1 MPITPKM
8 ASESPENAKMDIF
21 QTPIAF
27 LAEVW
32 YNIGVFG
39 RGRMPA
45 SSFKERLDM
54 AKSDEEKI
62 KEVKSTVMKGLE
74 YARWKL
80 LEKSPFIGEMLLRFS
95 LVPTYDCRCNTAA
108 TDGSKI
114 FFDCEFYSR
123 LTDGQRQFVLAHEV
137 WHNIFLH
144 FRRRQTREPMLWNV
158 ATDMEIN
165 HMLQNDG
172 MEVLK
177 DGCFPDPIVA
187 GKNAE
192 DIYAYLQKQQ
202 QKQQKQNGQG
212 KGQGGQGGGSSG
224 KGSSSSGGGSS
235 SGSSGENGDEQDNG
249 SEGGDQENNNS
260 SSGTDSGNNKTKYG
274 NQFDR
279 HMYEGETAGDG
290 EKKDGKWGEK
300 GFDEDFNPS
309 MKDGKETEDKI
320 KEMVCSVAQSVERK
334 KGHLPAGIDNIVK
347 EMLKPEINW
356 KEALSQFVT
365 KTLGG
370 EHSWSRCSRHALARG
385 HYLPGQTDM
394 KIKAA
399 LVLDTSGSYLQDLP
413 KFLAEFKALVESFGK
428 YEITM
433 VQCDAEVQ
441 DVKEYDAD
449 TPMDFDH
456 FDAKGGGGSDFRP
469 AFKKLRELG
478 DDFNCCITF
487 TDGYISMPTYPP
499 PYPTLFVLTPD
510 APKDFVEWGE
520 KMVYKPDYRNN

>member
-1 MPITPKM
+1 MPM
-8 ASESPENAKMDIF
+8 NSP
-21 QTPIAF
+21 
-27 LAEVW
+27 
-32 YNIGVFG
+32 IGV
-39 RGRMPA
+39 RNMT
-45 SSFKERLDM
+45 EVD
-54 AKSDEEKI
+54 I
-62 KEVKSTVMKGLE
+62 KEVKTKVAKGLE
-74 YARWKL
+74 VARWNL
-80 LEKSPFIGEMLLRFS
+80 LEKHPFIGEMLLRFS
-95 LVPTYDCRCNTAA
+95 IIPTYDKNCLTAA

-114 FFDCEFYSR
+114 YFDCEFYSN
-123 LTDGQRQFVLAHEV
+123 LTKGQREFVLAHEV

-144 FRRRQTREPMLWNV
+144 FIRRQARDQMLWNV

-165 HMLQNDG
+165 HMLQNEG
-172 MEVLK
+172 LEVLK
-177 DGCFPDPIVA
+177 DACFPDPIVA

-192 DIYAYLQKQQ
+192 DIYAYLMKQMQKQKQKNQ
-202 QKQQKQNGQG
+202 QNQKNQGGG
-212 KGQGGQGGGSSG
+212 KGQQSQGGGEGDQDSDSQDG
-224 KGSSSSGGGSS
+224 QGDSSSSSS
-235 SGSSGENGDEQDNG
+235 SSNSNGGKQKGNQNG
-249 SEGGDQENNNS
+249 KGQNN
-260 SSGTDSGNNKTKYG
+260 GNNKCQYG
-274 NQFDR
+274 NQFDK
-279 HMYEGETAGDG
+279 HIYEGDG
-290 EKKDGKWGEK
+290 NGNAQEQDGKFGK
-300 GFDEDFNPS
+300 RGNDPDFNPK
-309 MKDGKETEDKI
+309 MGDAREAENKI
-320 KEMVCSVAQSVERK
+320 KEMVTAVAQSIERK
-334 KGHLPAGIDNIVK
+334 QGHLPAGIDNLVK

-385 HYLPGQTDM
+385 HYLPGKTDM

-428 YEITM
+428 YEITL

-441 DVKEYDAD
+441 DVKNYDAE
-449 TPMDFDH
+449 TPMEFDK
-456 FDAKGGGGSDFRP
+456 FNAKGGGGSDFRP

-520 KMVYKPDYRNN
+520 KMVYKPDYRNI

>member
-1 MPITPKM
+1 M
-8 ASESPENAKMDIF
+8 A
-21 QTPIAF
+21 
-27 LAEVW
+27 
-32 YNIGVFG
+32 
-39 RGRMPA
+39 
-45 SSFKERLDM
+45 M
-54 AKSDEEKI
+54 ADKKI
-62 KEVKSTVMKGLE
+62 VEVKETVMKGLE

-95 LVPTYDCRCNTAA
+95 IVPTYDCRCNTAA

-114 FFDCEFYSR
+114 FFDCEFYSK
-123 LTDGQRQFVLAHEV
+123 LNEKQREFVLAHEV

-144 FRRRQTREPMLWNV
+144 FRRRQTREPMMWNV

-165 HMLQNDG
+165 HMLQNEG
-172 MEVLK
+172 MEVLA
-177 DGCFPDPIVA
+177 DACLPDPIVA

-192 DIYAYLQKQQ
+192 DIYAYLMKQQ
-202 QKQQKQNGQG
+202 QKQQKQNGKG
-212 KGQGGQGGGSSG
+212 KGQGQGNGSDNSNGDGEGDSDNDGDSQSSSNGGSSG
-224 KGSSSSGGGSS
+224 NGKKKSSSSS
-235 SGSSGENGDEQDNG
+235 
-249 SEGGDQENNNS
+249 NN
-260 SSGTDSGNNKTKYG
+260 GNNKGKHG

-279 HMYEGETAGDG
+279 HIYEGEAAGDG
-290 EKKDGKWGEK
+290 EKQDGKWGEK

-309 MKDGKETEDKI
+309 MKDAKETEDKI
-320 KEMVCSVAQSVERK
+320 KEMVTSVAQSIERK
-334 KGHLPAGIDNIVK
+334 QGHLPAGVASLVEK
-347 EMLKPEINW
+347 MLKPEINW

-385 HYLPGQTDM
+385 HYLPGKTDM

-433 VQCDAEVQ
+433 VQCDAAVQ
-441 DVKEYDAD
+441 DVKTYDAD
-449 TPMDFDH
+449 TPMEFGK
-456 FDAKGGGGSDFRP
+456 FEAKGGGGSDFRP

-487 TDGYISMPTYPP
+487 TDGYITMPTFPP

-510 APKDFVEWGE
+510 ADKDFVEWGE
-520 KMVYKPDYRNN
+520 KMVYKPDYREEF

>member
-1 MPITPKM
+1 
-8 ASESPENAKMDIF
+8 
-21 QTPIAF
+21 
-27 LAEVW
+27 
-32 YNIGVFG
+32 
-39 RGRMPA
+39 
-45 SSFKERLDM
+45 M
-54 AKSDEEKI
+54 AKPDEKKI
-62 KEVKSTVMKGLE
+62 QEVKVTVMKGLE

-95 LVPTYDCRCNTAA
+95 IVPTYDCRCNTAA

-114 FFDCEFYSR
+114 FFDCEFYSK
-123 LTDGQRQFVLAHEV
+123 LNEKQREFVLAHEV

-144 FRRRQTREPMLWNV
+144 FRRRQTREPMMWNI

-165 HMLQNDG
+165 HMLQNEG
-172 MEVLK
+172 MEVLA
-177 DGCFPDPIVA
+177 DACLPDPIVA

-192 DIYAYLQKQQ
+192 DIYAHLMKQQ
-202 QKQQKQNGQG
+202 QKQQKQNGKG
-212 KGQGGQGGGSSG
+212 KGQGQGNSSDNSNG
-224 KGSSSSGGGSS
+224 DGEGDGDSDGDSQSSSSGGSSGNGKKKSS
-235 SGSSGENGDEQDNG
+235 SS
-249 SEGGDQENNNS
+249 NN
-260 SSGTDSGNNKTKYG
+260 GNNKGKHG

-279 HMYEGETAGDG
+279 HIYEGETAGDG
-290 EKKDGKWGEK
+290 EKQDGKWGEK

-309 MKDGKETEDKI
+309 MKDAKETEDKI
-320 KEMVCSVAQSVERK
+320 KEMVTSVAQSIERK
-334 KGHLPAGIDNIVK
+334 QGHLPAGVASLVEK
-347 EMLKPEINW
+347 MLKPEINW

-385 HYLPGQTDM
+385 HYLPGKTDM

-441 DVKEYDAD
+441 DVKTYDAE
-449 TPMDFDH
+449 TPMEFDK
-456 FDAKGGGGSDFRP
+456 FEAKGGGGSDFRP

-487 TDGYISMPTYPP
+487 TDGYITMPTYPP

-510 APKDFVEWGE
+510 ADKDFVEWGE
-520 KMVYKPDYRNN
+520 KMVYKPDYREEF

>member
-1 MPITPKM
+1 M
-8 ASESPENAKMDIF
+8 SGF
-21 QTPIAF
+21 
-27 LAEVW
+27 
-32 YNIGVFG
+32 
-39 RGRMPA
+39 
-45 SSFKERLDM
+45 RLEIEM
-54 AKSDEEKI
+54 AKEKSI
-62 KEVKSTVMKGLE
+62 EQVKETVMKGLE

-80 LEKSPFIGEMLLRFS
+80 LDKYPFIGEMLLRFS
-95 LVPTYDCRCNTAA
+95 IVPTYDCRIDTAA
-108 TDGSKI
+108 TDGTKI

-123 LTDGQRQFVLAHEV
+123 LTEGQRQFVLAHEV

-144 FRRRQTREPMLWNV
+144 FIRRHARDTQMWNV

-165 HMLQNDG
+165 HMLQNEG
-172 MEVLK
+172 LEVLP

-192 DIYAYLQKQQ
+192 DIYAYLMKQQ
-202 QKQQKQNGQG
+202 QKQQKQQ
-212 KGQGGQGGGSSG
+212 KKQGQGGG
-224 KGSSSSGGGSS
+224 KGSSSSSS
-235 SGSSGENGDEQDNG
+235 SSSSNGNNKQDGDSGNEQNDNGDNG
-249 SEGGDQENNNS
+249 DS
-260 SSGTDSGNNKTKYG
+260 SSSNDSQNGNTGNNKTEHG
-274 NQFDR
+274 NQFDK
-279 HMYEGETAGDG
+279 HIYEGETAGQG
-290 EKKDGKWGEK
+290 QEKDGKWGKK
-300 GFDEDFNPS
+300 GIDKDFNPS
-309 MKDGKETEDKI
+309 MKDAKEVENNI
-320 KEMVCSVAQSVERK
+320 KEMVCSVSQSIERK
-334 KGHLPAGIDNIVK
+334 QGHLPAGIDQLVK

-385 HYLPGQTDM
+385 HYLPGKTDM

-428 YEITM
+428 YEITL

-510 APKDFVEWGE
+510 APTDFVEWGE
-520 KMVYKPDYRNN
+520 KMVYRPDYRNN

>member
-1 MPITPKM
+1 MPM
-8 ASESPENAKMDIF
+8 SSPIGVRNM
-21 QTPIAF
+21 
-27 LAEVW
+27 AEVDI
-32 YNIGVFG
+32 N
-39 RGRMPA
+39 
-45 SSFKERLDM
+45 
-54 AKSDEEKI
+54 
-62 KEVKSTVMKGLE
+62 EVKTKVAKGLE
-74 YARWKL
+74 VARWNL
-80 LEKSPFIGEMLLRFS
+80 LEKHPFIGEMLLRFS
-95 LVPTYDCRCNTAA
+95 IIPTYDKNCMTAA

-114 FFDCEFYSR
+114 YFDCEFYSN
-123 LTDGQRQFVLAHEV
+123 LTKGQREFVLAHEV

-144 FRRRQTREPMLWNV
+144 FIRRQARDQMLWNV

-165 HMLQNDG
+165 HMLQNEG
-172 MEVLK
+172 LEVLK

-192 DIYAYLQKQQ
+192 DIYAYLKKQQ
-202 QKQQKQNGQG
+202 QKQQKNQQNQKNQGGGKGQQSQGGGEGDQDSDSQDGQGGSSSSSSSNSKGGKQKGNQNGQG
-212 KGQGGQGGGSSG
+212 Q
-224 KGSSSSGGGSS
+224 
-235 SGSSGENGDEQDNG
+235 
-249 SEGGDQENNNS
+249 NN
-260 SSGTDSGNNKTKYG
+260 GNNKGQYG
-274 NQFDR
+274 NQFDK
-279 HMYEGETAGDG
+279 HIYEGEGSGNAD
-290 EKKDGKWGEK
+290 EQEGKFGK
-300 GFDEDFNPS
+300 RGNDPDFNPQ
-309 MKDGKETEDKI
+309 MGDAREAENKI
-320 KEMVCSVAQSVERK
+320 KEMVTAVAQSIERK
-334 KGHLPAGIDNIVK
+334 QGHLPAGVASYVEK
-347 EMLKPEINW
+347 MLKPEINW

-385 HYLPGQTDM
+385 HYLPGKTDM

-428 YEITM
+428 YEITL

-441 DVKEYDAD
+441 DVKNYDTE
-449 TPMDFDH
+449 TPMDFNKFEMH
-456 FDAKGGGGSDFRP
+456 GGGGSDFRP

-520 KMVYKPDYRNN
+520 KMVYKPEYREED

>member
-1 MPITPKM
+1 M
-8 ASESPENAKMDIF
+8 AEKKDI
-21 QTPIAF
+21 
-27 LAEVW
+27 E
-32 YNIGVFG
+32 
-39 RGRMPA
+39 
-45 SSFKERLDM
+45 D
-54 AKSDEEKI
+54 
-62 KEVKSTVMKGLE
+62 VKATVMKGLE

-95 LVPTYDCRCNTAA
+95 IIPTYDCRLSSAA

-114 FFDCEFYSR
+114 YFDCEFYST
-123 LTDGQRQFVLAHEV
+123 LTEGQRQFVLAHEV

-144 FRRRQTREPMLWNV
+144 FARRQARDIQLWNV

-165 HMLQNDG
+165 HMLQNEG

-202 QKQQKQNGQG
+202 QKQQNQKGNKGGKGNGNGQSQDGESDGNDNGDNQNGQG
-212 KGQGGQGGGSSG
+212 
-224 KGSSSSGGGSS
+224 GSSSNGGNDQ
-235 SGSSGENGDEQDNG
+235 NGNKQD
-249 SEGGDQENNNS
+249 
-260 SSGTDSGNNKTKYG
+260 TGNNKGKHG

-290 EKKDGKWGEK
+290 QEQDGKWGKK
-300 GFDEDFNPS
+300 GIDKDFNPS
-309 MKDGKETEDKI
+309 MKDAKEIENNI
-320 KEMVCSVAQSVERK
+320 KEMVTSVAQSIERK
-334 KGHLPAGIDNIVK
+334 QGHLPAGIDNIVK

-385 HYLPGQTDM
+385 HYLPGKTDM

-413 KFLAEFKALVESFGK
+413 KFLAEFKSLVESFGK
-428 YEITM
+428 YEITL

-441 DVKEYDAD
+441 DVKQYDAD
-449 TPMDFDH
+449 TPMDFDK
-456 FDAKGGGGSDFRP
+456 FETKGGGGSDFRP

-520 KMVYKPDYRNN
+520 KMVYKPDYRENN

>member
-1 MPITPKM
+1 
-8 ASESPENAKMDIF
+8 
-21 QTPIAF
+21 
-27 LAEVW
+27 
-32 YNIGVFG
+32 
-39 RGRMPA
+39 
-45 SSFKERLDM
+45 M
-54 AKSDEEKI
+54 AKSDEAKVQ
-62 KEVKSTVMKGLE
+62 EVKSTVMKGLE

-80 LEKSPFIGEMLLRFS
+80 LEKAPFIGEMLLRFS
-95 LVPTYDCRCNTAA
+95 IVPTYDCRCNTAA

-114 FFDCEFYSR
+114 FFDCEFYSK
-123 LTDGQRQFVLAHEV
+123 LNEKQREFVLAHEV

-144 FRRRQTREPMLWNV
+144 FRRRQTREPMMWNV

-165 HMLQNDG
+165 HMLQNEG
-172 MEVLK
+172 MEVLT
-177 DGCFPDPIVA
+177 DACLPDPIVA

-192 DIYAYLQKQQ
+192 DIYAHLMKQQ
-202 QKQQKQNGQG
+202 QKHQKQNG
-212 KGQGGQGGGSSG
+212 KGQGQGNGSDNSNGDGEGDGDSDGDSQSSSNGGSSG
-224 KGSSSSGGGSS
+224 NGKKKSSSSS
-235 SGSSGENGDEQDNG
+235 
-249 SEGGDQENNNS
+249 NN
-260 SSGTDSGNNKTKYG
+260 GNNKGRHG

-279 HMYEGETAGDG
+279 HIYEGETAGDG
-290 EKKDGKWGEK
+290 EKQDGKWGEK

-309 MKDGKETEDKI
+309 MKDAKETEDKI
-320 KEMVCSVAQSVERK
+320 KEMVTSVAQSIERK
-334 KGHLPAGIDNIVK
+334 QGHLPAGVASLVEK
-347 EMLKPEINW
+347 MLKPEINW

-385 HYLPGQTDM
+385 HYLPGKTDM

-441 DVKEYDAD
+441 DVKTYDAE
-449 TPMDFDH
+449 TPMEFDK
-456 FDAKGGGGSDFRP
+456 FEAKGGGGSDFRP

-487 TDGYISMPTYPP
+487 TDGYITMPTYPP

-510 APKDFVEWGE
+510 ADKDFVEWGE
-520 KMVYKPDYRNN
+520 KMVYKPDYRGEF